1 MRNVFFLC
9 FFTLLG
15 TCVSAQTIKGQLTDG
30 ASQEP
35 MGFANVSVYDANDKL
50 VKGTS
55 SGIDGRYEIIDL
67 PAGTYQLEASFLG
80 YATET
85 QTVSLTGAKLTV
97 EVPNITLSEGG
108 NDLDEI
114 TVRPRALLPPMR

>member
-85 QTVSLTGAKLTV
+85 QTVSLTGRTRRDGAR
-97 EVPNITLSEGG
+97 PGPEGLQRRKIHRRSG
-108 NDLDEI
+108 
-114 TVRPRALLPPMR
+114 RQR

>member
-80 YATET
+80 YAT
-85 QTVSLTGAKLTV
+85 VSVQKVMGLIVLISLGD
-97 EVPNITLSEGG
+97 TLGE
-108 NDLDEI
+108 
-114 TVRPRALLPPMR
+114 